1 MKGASFVIPLSWSDR
16 VNQIE
21 AQRAVQAQK
30 MTLVGLG
37 QPVDPLI
44 WPIPDRFHALGI
56 PTRGSCEG
64 HWIPYS
70 QRPLNPFVTVHGDP
84 ALRHQWLAIVE
95 SFLAPPLINTAEV
108 TLIRIGNA
116 ARWYVTATNGIHGN
130 SATVQTFWKAPQGG

>member
-70 QRPLNPFVTVHGDP
+70 QRPLNPFVTVHGTGP
-84 ALRHQWLAIVE
+84 GVA
-95 SFLAPPLINTAEV
+95 APMARDCRVLSGATANQYGRSDIDSHRQCCAVVRYGHEWHS
-108 TLIRIGNA
+108 R
-116 ARWYVTATNGIHGN
+116 
-130 SATVQTFWKAPQGG
+130 